1 MEEAPGPQVLRHQN
15 MSDVAGLEEG
25 GTLASGEESR
35 RALGWVV
42 EQNIELLRLEADR
55 ELVLLSAAEVLLS
68 ELRLENI

>member
-1 MEEAPGPQVLRHQN
+1 MEDQECSEAEVMEEAPGPQVLRHQN

-42 EQNIELLRLEADR
+42 EQNI
-55 ELVLLSAAEVLLS
+55 
-68 ELRLENI
+68 